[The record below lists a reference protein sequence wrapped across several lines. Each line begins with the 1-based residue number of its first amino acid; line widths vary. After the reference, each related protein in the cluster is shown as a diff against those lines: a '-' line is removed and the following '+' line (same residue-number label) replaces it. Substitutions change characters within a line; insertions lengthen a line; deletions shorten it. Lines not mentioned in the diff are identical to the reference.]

1 MKTYIECV
9 PCIINQAIHLSRDL
23 TDDHKKQES
32 FLREV
37 LKGLSEVSYNHS
49 PPHIAAHVYRLIRQT
64 LNNPDPYK
72 KVKTEYNEIAK
83 RLYPSLKKKVKSSR
97 DRFRTAVKLAIAG
110 NVIDFGSSQNFEL
123 DKTIKQVLTR
133 KLAIDDVA
141 RFKREVK
148 KAKKILY
155 LGDNAGETFFDRLL
169 IEEFPRK
176 EIYYG
181 VRGTPV
187 INDATE
193 EDAYFAGLDKLAQII
208 SNGSDAP
215 GTILEECS
223 KEFRKIFKKADLVIA
238 KGQGNYETLNEVK
251 GKNIFF
257 LFMVKCPVIA
267 CDAKCCVG
275 DNVVWKLSLS

>member
-9 PCIINQAIHLSRDL
+9 PCIINQAIHLSEDL
-23 TDDHKKQES
+23 TDDPGKQES

-37 LKGLSEVSYNHS
+37 LKSLSEVSYNHS
-49 PPHIAAHVYRLIRQT
+49 PPHIAAHVYRLIRHT

-72 KVKTEYNEIAK
+72 KVKTEYNEIAE
-83 RLYPSLKKKVKSSR
+83 RLYPSLKKKVKSSK
-97 DRFRTAVKLAIAG
+97 DKFRTAVKLAIAG
-110 NVIDFGSSQNFEL
+110 NVIDFGSSQNFQL
-123 DKTIKQVLTR
+123 DKTIKQVLSK
-133 KLAIDDVA
+133 KLAIDDVTQL
-141 RFKREVK
+141 K
-148 KAKKILY
+148 KQVNKVSNILY
-155 LGDNAGETFFDRLL
+155 LGDNAGETFFDRIL

-176 EIYYG
+176 EIYYA

-193 EDAYFAGLDKLAQII
+193 EDAHFAGLDKITNII

-223 KEFRKIFKKADLVIA
+223 KEFRTIFKKSDLIIA
-238 KGQGNYETLNEVK
+238 KGQGNYETLNEVNT
-251 GKNIFF
+251 KNIFF

-267 CDAKCCVG
+267 HDAKCRVG
-275 DNVVWKLSLS
+275 DNVVWKLPLN

>member
-9 PCIINQAIHLSRDL
+9 PCIINQAINLSHDL
-23 TDDHKKQES
+23 TDDHKKQER

-37 LKGLSEVSYNHS
+37 LKSLSEVSYNHS

-72 KVKTEYNEIAK
+72 KVKDEYNQKAK
-83 RLYPSLKKKVKSSR
+83 KLYPSLKKKVKSSK

-110 NVIDFGSSQNFEL
+110 NVIDFGSSQNFQL
-123 DKTIKQVLTR
+123 DKTIKQVLNK

-141 RFKREVK
+141 LLKKEVD
-148 KAKKILY
+148 KAPNILY
-155 LGDNAGETFFDRLL
+155 LGDNAGETFFDRIL
-169 IEEFPRK
+169 IEEFPKK

-193 EDAYFAGLDKLAQII
+193 EDAYFAGLDKIAHII

-215 GTILEECS
+215 GTILDECS
-223 KEFRKIFKKADLVIA
+223 KEFREIFIKADLIIA

-251 GKNIFF
+251 DKNIFF

-267 CDAKCCVG
+267 HDARCSVG
-275 DNVVWKLSLS
+275 DNVVWKLKI

>member
-37 LKGLSEVSYNHS
+37 LKNLTEVSYDHS
-49 PPHIAAHVYRLIRQT
+49 PPHIAAHAYRLIRQT

-72 KVKTEYNEIAK
+72 KVKTEYNQIAK
-83 RLYPSLKKKVKSSR
+83 RLYPSLKKKVKSSKN
-97 DRFRTAVKLAIAG
+97 RFRTAVKLSIAG
-110 NVIDFGSSQNFEL
+110 NVIDFGSSQNFQL
-123 DKTIKQVLTR
+123 DRTIKQVLN
-133 KLAIDDVA
+133 KNLAIDDVN
-141 RFKREVK
+141 RLKNEIK
-148 KAKKILY
+148 KTSNILY
-155 LGDNAGETFFDRLL
+155 LGDNAGETFFDRIL
-169 IEEFPRK
+169 IEELPKK

-193 EDAYFAGLDKLAQII
+193 KDARYARLDKIAQII

-215 GTILEECS
+215 GTILDECS
-223 KEFRKIFKKADLVIA
+223 REFRKIFNKADLIIA

-251 GKNIFF
+251 DKNIFF

-267 CDAKCCVG
+267 HDAKCRVG
-275 DNVVWKLSLS
+275 DNVVWKLEF

>member
-23 TDDHKKQES
+23 TQDHKKQES

-37 LKGLSEVSYNHS
+37 LKNLSEVSYNHS

-72 KVKTEYNEIAK
+72 KVKDEYNQKAK
-83 RLYPSLKKKVKSSR
+83 KLYPSLKKKVKSSR
-97 DRFRTAVKLAIAG
+97 DKFRTAVKLSIAG
-110 NVIDFGSSQNFEL
+110 NVIDFGSSQNFQL
-123 DKTIKQVLTR
+123 DKTIKQVLN
-133 KLAIDDVA
+133 KKMAIDDVTPL
-141 RFKREVK
+141 KKEIK
-148 KAKKILY
+148 KASHILY
-155 LGDNAGETFFDRLL
+155 LGDNAGETFFDRIL
-169 IEEFPRK
+169 IEEFPKK

-181 VRGTPV
+181 VRGAPV
-187 INDATE
+187 INDATQ
-193 EDAYFAGLDKLAQII
+193 EDASFAGLQEITQII

-215 GTILEECS
+215 GTILDECS
-223 KEFRKIFKKADLVIA
+223 KEFRKVFKKADLIIA

-251 GKNIFF
+251 DKNIFF

-267 CDAKCCVG
+267 HDAKCCVG
-275 DNVVWKLSLS
+275 DNVVWKLPLN

>member
-23 TDDHKKQES
+23 TEDHKKQES

-37 LKGLSEVSYNHS
+37 LKNLSEVSYNHS

-72 KVKTEYNEIAK
+72 KVKDEYNQKAK
-83 RLYPSLKKKVKSSR
+83 KLYPSLKKKVKGSS

-110 NVIDFGSSQNFEL
+110 NVIDFGSSQNFQL
-123 DKTIKQVLTR
+123 DETIKQVLNK
-133 KLAIDDVA
+133 KLAIDDIT
-141 RFKREVK
+141 RLKNEIN
-148 KAKKILY
+148 KASNILY
-155 LGDNAGETFFDRLL
+155 LGDNAGETFFDRIL
-169 IEEFPRK
+169 IEKFPKK

-193 EDAYFAGLDKLAQII
+193 EDARFAGLDKIAQII

-215 GTILEECS
+215 GTILDECS
-223 KEFRKIFKKADLVIA
+223 REFREIFNKADLIIA

-251 GKNIFF
+251 DKNIFF

-267 CDAKCCVG
+267 RDAKCCVG
-275 DNVVWKLSLS
+275 DNVVWKL

>member
-23 TDDHKKQES
+23 TEDHKKQES

-37 LKGLSEVSYNHS
+37 LKNLSEVSYNHS

-72 KVKTEYNEIAK
+72 KVKTEYNEKAK

-97 DRFRTAVKLAIAG
+97 DRFRIATKLAIAG
-110 NVIDFGSSQNFEL
+110 NVIDFGSSRNFEL
-123 DKTIKQVLTR
+123 DKTIKQVLKR
-133 KLAIDDVA
+133 KLAIDDVT
-141 RFKREVK
+141 RLKKEIK
-148 KAKKILY
+148 KASNILY
-155 LGDNAGETFFDRLL
+155 LGDNAGETFFDRIL

-176 EIYYG
+176 DIYYA

-193 EDAYFAGLDKLAQII
+193 EDANFAELDKITQII

-215 GTILEECS
+215 GTILDECS
-223 KEFRKIFKKADLVIA
+223 KEFKNIFEKADLIIA

-267 CDAKCCVG
+267 YDAECCVG
-275 DNVVWKLSLS
+275 DNVVWKLEF